1 MYRILEVVKPD
12 IALIFRNASE
22 LKAALVNAT
31 DFDFECR
38 LLRSNNAAAVMVE
51 IYYSSGVIRVALLLF
66 NLQILV
72 IRPFVVRKVFF

>member
-1 MYRILEVVKPD
+1 MYRILQMVKPD
-12 IALIFRNASE
+12 IALVFRYTSE
-22 LKAALVNAT
+22 LKAALVNPT
-31 DFDFECR
+31 DFDFKCC

-72 IRPFVVRKVFF
+72 IRSFVV